1 MSEKPVSYSKTFT
14 ISETKFAPAK
24 PPMSEEMRLV
34 RESLSL
40 MTGGCGSCTNFA
52 NNFCGKHKKPMT
64 ENDPRCDYFSRRTLD
79 SSGESTKSLYRN
91 AVYEM
96 LGVRGDTLDRLSGT

>member
-14 ISETKFAPAK
+14 VSETKFSPIKA
-24 PPMSEEMRLV
+24 PMSEEMRLV
-34 RESLSL
+34 RESLQL

-52 NNFCGKHKKPMT
+52 DNFCMKHKKPMT
-64 ENDPRCDYFSRRTLD
+64 ENDPRCESFSRKQFQATED
-79 SSGESTKSLYRN
+79 SPKTLYRN